1 MVLPTDTKREL
12 LHKGNKYVINRRG
25 RDEAA
30 KKTVI
35 KANTDFESSYHEK
48 IQG

>member
-1 MVLPTDTKREL
+1 MLSTGEEEMK
-12 LHKGNKYVINRRG
+12 
-25 RDEAA
+25 AA
-30 KKTVI
+30 KETVI